1 MAIRIGNL
9 PKRSFDQSSVHSMP
23 HFTVNCQA
31 WWNSNE
37 QQLPESFSK
46 NLSLKVESPPQ
57 LYQNMKQLGL
67 QLQDQD
73 SSSSQST
80 GQSHQEV
87 SAIGRTNSQDQC
99 ISSESVHGESCE
111 KRVEGQSQMKPVFFM
126 ANPDVV
132 FNPSQV
138 DYGHSVTHVA
148 YPYADPYHGGLV
160 AAYGPHA
167 VIQPQLV
174 GIAPTRVPLPFD
186 IAEDGPIFVNA
197 KQYHGILRRRQS
209 RAKMEAQNK
218 LVKARKP
225 YLHESRH
232 LHALNRVRGSG
243 GRFLSTKKL
252 QEPDSTSNAGCHSVS
267 GSGHFHQ
274 KGDTTEYEV
283 HQSDTGKFVASTTS
297 SSDVTS
303 VSNSDVL
310 FRQPEHRFSG
320 MSPHMGGAMPGG
332 GGGTYGQ
339 WSPAPGCPVRSR

>member
-1 MAIRIGNL
+1 
-9 PKRSFDQSSVHSMP
+9 
-23 HFTVNCQA
+23 
-31 WWNSNE
+31 
-37 QQLPESFSK
+37 
-46 NLSLKVESPPQ
+46 
-57 LYQNMKQLGL
+57 MKQLGL

-80 GQSHQEV
+80 GQSHQE
-87 SAIGRTNSQDQC
+87 
-99 ISSESVHGESCE
+99 
-111 KRVEGQSQMKPVFFM
+111 
-126 ANPDVV
+126 
-132 FNPSQV
+132 
-138 DYGHSVTHVA
+138 
-148 YPYADPYHGGLV
+148 
-160 AAYGPHA
+160 
-167 VIQPQLV
+167 PQLV

-310 FRQPEHRFSG
+310 FRQPEHSSDFMKYLGTVIEKFS
-320 MSPHMGGAMPGG
+320 
-332 GGGTYGQ
+332 
-339 WSPAPGCPVRSR
+339 VIL

>member
-9 PKRSFDQSSVHSMP
+9 PKRSFDSSSVHSMP

-252 QEPDSTSNAGCHSVS
+252 QEPDSTSNTGCHSVS

-274 KGDTTEYEV
+274 KGDTTE
-283 HQSDTGKFVASTTS
+283 
-297 SSDVTS
+297 
-303 VSNSDVL
+303 
-310 FRQPEHRFSG
+310 QPEHRFSG
-320 MSPHMGGAMPGG
+320 MSPHMGGAMQGG

>member
-1 MAIRIGNL
+1 
-9 PKRSFDQSSVHSMP
+9 MP

-167 VIQPQLV
+167 V
-174 GIAPTRVPLPFD
+174 
-186 IAEDGPIFVNA
+186 
-197 KQYHGILRRRQS
+197 
-209 RAKMEAQNK
+209 
-218 LVKARKP
+218 
-225 YLHESRH
+225 
-232 LHALNRVRGSG
+232 
-243 GRFLSTKKL
+243 
-252 QEPDSTSNAGCHSVS
+252 VS
-267 GSGHFHQ
+267 SI
-274 KGDTTEYEV
+274 
-283 HQSDTGKFVASTTS
+283 
-297 SSDVTS
+297 
-303 VSNSDVL
+303 
-310 FRQPEHRFSG
+310 
-320 MSPHMGGAMPGG
+320 
-332 GGGTYGQ
+332 
-339 WSPAPGCPVRSR
+339 